1 MESLRYET
9 ATGDLRRRTVYVSA
23 TRQFSRHGLRF
34 GLARAQSASGSAV
47 ETIGTV
53 FAINS
58 LRREADVPGATLS
71 SMVLGMR
78 HNF

>member
-9 ATGDLRRRTVYVSA
+9 ATGELRRRTVYVSA
-23 TRQFSRHGLRF
+23 TRQFGRHGLRF
-34 GLARAQSASGSAV
+34 GLARAQNASGSAV

-58 LRREADVPGATLS
+58 LRREADVPGSTLPG
-71 SMVLGMR
+71 VVPGIAA
-78 HNF
+78 